1 MACPPSGRLQQML
14 QAAVQGVRWT
24 YSLFWQLC
32 PQQGAVDSQVEIM
45 VVARVLVWGEGYY
58 NGSIKTRKTVQ
69 PMEVSSE
76 EASLQRSQQL
86 RELYDSLSTAEANQP
101 VRRPNAALQPEDL
114 TESEWFYLMLPG
126 KAYARRQHMWLTGA
140 NEAESKVFSRAILA
154 KSARIQTVVC
164 IPVLE
169 GVLELGT
176 TERVQ
181 EDLGLVKLAKSF
193 FLDDSDQKQQPKP
206 ALSEQSTSNPSLA
219 GTSCLQSRPFP
230 NMFTPLDLPAGETDQ
245 VNEEKEEEEEEEED
259 EEDDEIDSDSE
270 AEPRKYSLVNPSH
283 DDPIQLWG
291 QISHDLPPSQPVAEA
306 SELML
311 MDMSEEIRLGSPE
324 EFSNNL
330 DAEIRIL
337 DASNSGSQADPQRLV
352 DSYRIDS
359 DRDWPLLQEKM
370 SSGLSGALPIQEVSQ
385 EDVQYFQTVSAILQ
399 RNSSLWSSHNSS
411 SGGYL
416 GYSQQSAFSK
426 WSCGGELLLRPHPEA
441 ASQYMLKY
449 VLFTVPFLHT
459 KSRDDD
465 NSPKSLDGNPA
476 HKFRKCTPQDELSAN
491 HVLAERRRREKLN
504 ERFITL
510 RSLVPFVTKMD
521 KASIL
526 GDAIEYVNQLK
537 KKIQDLESRNRN
549 TETDQRS
556 KLGTET
562 HKSNSSKEPS
572 DQLASNSGKFADAVV
587 SNLACDRSRIS
598 TMERRKVR
606 IVEGSGNAKTRAIAP
621 VNNSLQVSIIEN
633 DALLELQCPYR
644 EGKLLEIMKTM
655 TQLRMEVTAVESSIT
670 NGVIVAKLRAK
681 VKDKINGKK
690 VSIMEVKKAIHQ
702 IIPHH

>member
-1 MACPPSGRLQQML
+1 MACLPRSRLQQML

-32 PQQGAVDSQVEIM
+32 PQQG
-45 VVARVLVWGEGYY
+45 VLVWGEGYY
-58 NGSIKTRKTVQ
+58 NGAIKTRKTVQ

-114 TESEWFYLMLPG
+114 TESEWFYLMCVSFSFPLGVGLPG
-126 KAYARRQHMWLTGA
+126 KAYARRQHVWLTGA
-140 NEAESKVFSRAILA
+140 NETDSKVFSRAILA

-169 GVLELGT
+169 GILELGT

-193 FLDDSDQKQQPKP
+193 LDGSDQQQRPKP
-206 ALSEQSTSNPSLA
+206 ALSEQSTSNPSFA
-219 GTSCLQSRPFP
+219 GPSCLQSRPFP
-230 NMFTPLDLPAGETDQ
+230 TMFTSLDLPAGEADQ
-245 VNEEKEEEEEEEED
+245 VNQEEEED
-259 EEDDEIDSDSE
+259 EGDEDEEEIDSDSE
-270 AEPRKYSLVNPSH
+270 AEPRKYNLVNPSH

-291 QISHDLPPSQPVAEA
+291 QISHDLPPSQHVAEA

-330 DAEIRIL
+330 DTEIQIL
-337 DASNSGSQADPQRLV
+337 DASNSGGRADPQSLIN
-352 DSYRIDS
+352 SYRVDS
-359 DRDWPLLQEKM
+359 DRDWRLLQEQT
-370 SSGLSGALPIQEVSQ
+370 SSDLSGALQRQEVSQ
-385 EDVQYFQTVSAILQ
+385 EDVQYFQTVSAILE
-399 RNSSLWSSHNSS
+399 RNSS

-416 GYSQQSAFSK
+416 GYSEQSAFSK
-426 WSCGGELLLRPHPEA
+426 WSCGGELFLRPHPEA

-449 VLFTVPFLHT
+449 VLFTVPFLHA

-465 NSPKSLDGNPA
+465 NSPKSLDGNA
-476 HKFRKCTPQDELSAN
+476 AYKFRKCTPQDELSAN

-549 TETDQRS
+549 TET
-556 KLGTET
+556 
-562 HKSNSSKEPS
+562 EPS
-572 DQLASNSGKFADAVV
+572 EQLASNTGKFADAVV
-587 SNLACDRSRIS
+587 SNVGNDRSRIS

-606 IVEGSGNAKTRAIAP
+606 VVEGSCNAKTRAIAP

-644 EGKLLEIMKTM
+644 EGQLLEIMKTM
-655 TQLRMEVTAVESSIT
+655 KQLGMEVTAVESSTT
-670 NGVIVAKLRAK
+670 NGVIEAKLRAK
-681 VKDKINGKK
+681 VNPLL
-690 VSIMEVKKAIHQ
+690 VSFIHP
-702 IIPHH
+702 IC